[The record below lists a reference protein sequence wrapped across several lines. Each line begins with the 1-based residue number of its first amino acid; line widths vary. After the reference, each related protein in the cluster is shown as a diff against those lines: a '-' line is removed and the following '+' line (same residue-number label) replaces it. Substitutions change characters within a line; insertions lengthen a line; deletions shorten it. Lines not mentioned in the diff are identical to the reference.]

1 ILIIKA
7 NMSVEEVTYSALL
20 ALGFNS
26 SHIIPKERIPINE
39 VGDCIVYFLF
49 SHIHPQQTS
58 ELFRDCWPI
67 HDKKMESQFRN
78 IAYDWFK
85 KLNQS
90 EDFNIKPTLV
100 VSKVVLMPTS
110 NKFLHTVYTLCRFAL
125 RTKIRKRDP
134 SFDILFL
141 PHPTKAEQCQKAVQL
156 FMKLKEDHKDR
167 YINLVNEQRRKLQIL
182 RSTAQKLVSRYR
194 NSLQV
199 KSDLVSELQTK
210 LNKSCFLEPFEKPEI
225 ADCSLNQ
232 FESEISKKIKE
243 KSEEIRELWQC
254 SSSYRC
260 KEEIFWP
267 FFENVISGKK
277 CLSYVDGSDYKAL
290 EKDLFFKMPFCSCM
304 QNGVEPLSICSKGS
318 VDLLAL
324 IKVGNIGLNS
334 LLELAKT
341 NLILNRDLKDQ
352 LKKSDNQTECV
363 KVLKKDREEVQ
374 MMINTLLPTLLKSVI
389 ELKRE
394 MNPGSELSTS
404 SYDEVAFGLFPP
416 TPQVNIDKSYRDQPL
431 QTPFRLLELTPDVTE
446 RSVSLNLDHSH
457 ETLNLK
463 SARRLNASKNIS
475 QNVSY
480 LF

>member
-1 ILIIKA
+1 
-7 NMSVEEVTYSALL
+7 MSVEEVTYSALL

-39 VGDCIVYFLF
+39 KMFKRMNSKVGDCIVYFLF
-49 SHIHPQQTS
+49 SHIHPQQAS

-125 RTKIRKRDP
+125 RTKIRKRG
-134 SFDILFL
+134 SLL
-141 PHPTKAEQCQKAVQL
+141 VVTGTVY
-156 FMKLKEDHKDR
+156 KLK
-167 YINLVNEQRRKLQIL
+167 QISCQNFRL
-182 RSTAQKLVSRYR
+182 S
-194 NSLQV
+194 
-199 KSDLVSELQTK
+199 
-210 LNKSCFLEPFEKPEI
+210 LNKSCFLEPFEKREI
-225 ADCSLNQ
+225 EDCSLNQ

-243 KSEEIRELWQC
+243 KSEEIRELWQR

-277 CLSYVDGSDYKAL
+277 CLSYVDGNDYKVL
-290 EKDLFFKMPFCSCM
+290 EKDLSSNCPFVH
-304 QNGVEPLSICSKGS
+304 NGMEPLSICSKGT

-324 IKVGNIGLNS
+324 IKVGNIGLKS
-334 LLELAKT
+334 LVELAKT

-374 MMINTLLPTLLKSVI
+374 MMINTLLPTLLQSMI

-394 MNPGSELSTS
+394 VNSGSELSMS
-404 SYDEVAFGLFPP
+404 SYDEATFGLVP
-416 TPQVNIDKSYRDQPL
+416 TNS
-431 QTPFRLLELTPDVTE
+431 T
-446 RSVSLNLDHSH
+446 
-457 ETLNLK
+457 
-463 SARRLNASKNIS
+463 SK
-475 QNVSY
+475 Y
-480 LF
+480 